1 MIHPF
6 ARFVFAVAAAFSVA
20 PSTPTQHEAPAVVA
34 VRQHTA
40 FRHVGS
46 GTVHV
51 ARPMPSPRRGS
62 QVLPQLRLR
71 R

>member
-6 ARFVFAVAAAFSVA
+6 AQFVFAVAAAFAAA
-20 PSTPTQHEAPAVVA
+20 PEGPAQQPAVVVA

-46 GTVHV
+46 GVVHLVRPAQVTHV
-51 ARPMPSPRRGS
+51 ARS
-62 QVLPQLRLR
+62 QVLLQLRLR